1 MQVRVM
7 SKLIRMII
15 FIGISLS
22 LAGCPLLQ
30 KEKKEIKAGE
40 GSLVQFI
47 GVDISGSFV
56 RSPYYRDSLKFLAH
70 YIYSH
75 LHGLG
80 GLRVQH
86 SLFVGTIG
94 GASKDQAK
102 TFYPIQNFQYKNI
115 DEIEKELLKIFPP
128 NKIDPH
134 TDFNA
139 FFQQI
144 ALYMQNKKLLMKP
157 TDIILLTDGIPDAP
171 KVNGKHNYRSIEL
184 HHLENLTRNITIRV
198 LYTSAE
204 TGQSWQSEIPR
215 RRVRI
220 WTQDAAVM
228 IGWKSKDIFIS
239 GKPIEEQERFFKW
252 VRDNVDFPVRVRRV
266 Q

>member
-1 MQVRVM
+1 M
-7 SKLIRMII
+7 SRLRN
-15 FIGISLS
+15 IGILICISL
-22 LAGCPLLQ
+22 LATACPLFNTDE
-30 KEKKEIKAGE
+30 KEVKPGE
-40 GSLVQFI
+40 GGLVQFV

-56 RSPYYRDSLKFLAH
+56 QSKYYQNSIKFLAH

-80 GLRVQH
+80 GMRVQH

-94 GASKDQAK
+94 GASRDQPK
-102 TFYPIQNFQYKNI
+102 TFYPIQTFKYKNVA
-115 DEIEKELLKIFPP
+115 EIEKQLLEIFPP
-128 NKIDPH
+128 SKIDPH

-144 ALYMQNKKLLMKP
+144 AQYMRNKKLVMKP
-157 TDIILLTDGIPDAP
+157 TDIILITDGIPDAP
-171 KVNGKHNYRSIEL
+171 KVNGKSNYRSIQL
-184 HHLENLTRNITIRV
+184 SQLENLTRNITLRV

-204 TGQSWQSEIPR
+204 TGNSWQTDIPR
-215 RRVRI
+215 RRVRV
-220 WTQDAAVM
+220 WTQDAVVM
-228 IGWKSKDIFIS
+228 SGWNKADILIP

-252 VRDNVDFPVRVRRV
+252 VQDNVNFPVRVKRV